1 MIRGKLEGPRESLKY
16 EKARTV
22 CLYLKLTHWS
32 VAHSWLPLVWI
43 PLSFC
48 SCRVSM
54 LFYHQD
60 LGTIFLQTSL
70 NLISQFVNFTI
81 EPTNCLYCKKNHKN
95 NYYSCNHRSPPLE
108 RKISFIQPYISSPDI
123 YLFYYIWFERSHTR
137 KKKNSHMRGISS
149 NSIICTIFAPTYERM
164 SKGVVQ
170 HLEHHRGIAYG

>member
-70 NLISQFVNFTI
+70 NLISQFVNLTI
-81 EPTNCLYCKKNHKN
+81 EPTNCLYCKKKSQRLFLQGKYSHDVVPLWNDHPKFDLKLTNLVSRNNTSDLDIHLFTTIVHKWN
-95 NYYSCNHRSPPLE
+95 SSLILWLKYICIYAN
-108 RKISFIQPYISSPDI
+108 IS
-123 YLFYYIWFERSHTR
+123 
-137 KKKNSHMRGISS
+137 
-149 NSIICTIFAPTYERM
+149 
-164 SKGVVQ
+164 
-170 HLEHHRGIAYG
+170 AYQLTMIKC